1 MIHGDDEILIA
12 CSFWWGVLI
21 VSFWWGN
28 CCSCKSFAK
37 VGLLELC
44 PALFFFLCSAPVR
57 QNCQKQAV
65 VDDRLHEKSCPSQRL
80 TSSLCCRNER
90 PFEMQILQEM
100 RWRVQLDSLD
110 NREVLGQCGEMI
122 VQKSHVET
130 VQV

>member
-44 PALFFFLCSAPVR
+44 PAQFFFSLLSTCATELP
-57 QNCQKQAV
+57 K
-65 VDDRLHEKSCPSQRL
+65 
-80 TSSLCCRNER
+80 TSS
-90 PFEMQILQEM
+90 
-100 RWRVQLDSLD
+100 
-110 NREVLGQCGEMI
+110 CG
-122 VQKSHVET
+122 
-130 VQV
+130 